1 MTNVQMNG
9 VLLSNIGVT
18 LLSGAYGELLTPAP
32 LKDYI
37 ENDDP
42 TKDGVQIDTLVTP
55 KQKSRDLTLRFLIQG
70 NSVAQFA
77 ERYSA
82 FVNMLYGGEVE
93 LFVPDI
99 GMYFHLLY
107 TSVTKYG
114 NYRLNACEVAVKFRE
129 PDPTNR
135 GA

>member
-9 VLLSNIGVT
+9 VLLSDIGVT
-18 LLSGAYGELLTPAP
+18 LLSGAYGELLTPSP
-32 LKDYI
+32 LKSYI

-42 TKDGVQIDTLVTP
+42 TKDGVQIDTLTIP
-55 KQKSRDLTLRFLIQG
+55 KQKSRDLTLKFLIRG
-70 NSVAQFA
+70 DSVEQFA
-77 ERYSA
+77 ERYST
-82 FVNMLYGGEVE
+82 FVNMLYGGEVA
-93 LFVPDI
+93 LFVPDM

-107 TSVTKYG
+107 TSVTQYG
-114 NYRLNACEVAVKFRE
+114 NYRLNACEMAVKFKE